1 MAFII
6 LRDIA
11 KNIKDSIF
19 YSIAADEVTD
29 CSNKEQFTICFGW
42 VDKGFNTHEDFFWVD
57 ALVIVIKDALIRLNI
72 PLSNAPGQCYDG
84 AKNMCGIKNG
94 VSNKILSENP
104 KAFFTRCFGHAL
116 NLAVGDMVKNVRFL
130 KDNMGTTYEISSL
143 IKNLPKEMQC
153 YRKFEKIYR

>member
-1 MAFII
+1 MA
-6 LRDIA
+6 
-11 KNIKDSIF
+11 N
-19 YSIAADEVTD
+19 EVTD
-29 CSNKEQFTICFGW
+29 CRNKEQFRFRW
-42 VDKGFNTHEDFFWVD
+42 VNKGFNTHEDFIGSYNVGNIKAD
-57 ALVIVIKDALIRLNI
+57 TLVTVIKDVLITLNI
-72 PLSNAPGQCYDG
+72 SLSNARGQCYDG
-84 AKNMCGIKNG
+84 ANNMYGIKNS